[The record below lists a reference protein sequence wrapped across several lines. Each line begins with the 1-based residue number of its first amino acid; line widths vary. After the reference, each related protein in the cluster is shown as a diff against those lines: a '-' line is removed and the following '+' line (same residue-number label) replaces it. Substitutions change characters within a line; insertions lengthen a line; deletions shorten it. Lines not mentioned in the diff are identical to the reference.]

1 MPRPIKPTLP
11 FILDRR
17 TGKLLRNFG
26 VATPGI
32 VKSFNAAERT
42 CTVQPAVHRLV
53 PAEDDELPDNVE
65 EFKPLFN
72 VPVLFLQFR
81 GMRVVPPTGALQ
93 PGDPVLLICFD
104 RDASRW
110 RDTGRAAEPADA
122 RLHDWQSCVAIP
134 GLVPDTNP
142 FPPPSDAAALG
153 SKLDKLIGI
162 LKGWTPVTSDGGAA
176 LKAAVLA
183 AFPAYPA
190 NAAPTPEV
198 GNTSKS
204 NILKLSE

>member
-142 FPPPSDAAALG
+142 FPPPTDAAALG
-153 SKLDKLIGI
+153 SKLDQLIGI
-162 LKGWTPVTSDGGAA
+162 LKATPELGTAA
-176 LKAAVLA
+176 IQTAVQT
-183 AFPAYPA
+183 AFPAVPSSVG
-190 NAAPTPEV
+190 TPNV
-198 GNTSKS
+198 GLVTTKS